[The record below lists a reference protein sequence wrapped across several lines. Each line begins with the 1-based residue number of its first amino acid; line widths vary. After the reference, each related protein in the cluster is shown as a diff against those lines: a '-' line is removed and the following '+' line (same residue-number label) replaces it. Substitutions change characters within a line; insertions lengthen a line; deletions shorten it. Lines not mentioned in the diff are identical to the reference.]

1 VKKVPIYVNLL
12 KGFKNDRAGRKAD
25 SYATIIAKVNK
36 AKKTAIAGIKTILIL
51 QCQNQT
57 A

>member
-36 AKKTAIAGIKTILIL
+36 AKKTAKAGIKTILIL